1 MGVNEPVMRQTTV
14 TATWTGP
21 ELQYVGTDSKGNAV
35 PMGGDN
41 PSPAQLLLIGLA
53 GCMGMDVAHVLRK
66 KRLQF
71 EAINVTIVG
80 HQPDDYPRPFQT
92 IEIIFQISGA
102 DLSPEAVARAIALSK
117 DKYCVVGQSLQNPV
131 TLETSFEIVQLAA

>member
-1 MGVNEPVMRQTTV
+1 MGENEPVMRQTTV

-21 ELQYVGTDSKGNAV
+21 ELEYLGTDSKGNMV

-41 PSPAQLLLIGLA
+41 PSPAQLLLLGLA

-92 IEIIFQISGA
+92 IEIIFHVSGSA
-102 DLSPEAVARAIALSK
+102 LSTEAVAKAIALSK

-131 TLETSFEIVQLAA
+131 ILETSFEIIQLAA